1 MNSVT
6 LDGEVESAL
15 VLNLAGARALFAE
28 KALIKEFRPLCN
40 PCTKCGES
48 IETENSV
55 ESHFFNMPRFGGIL
69 SICGPQP
76 AKPSTAIPILVKIAA

>member
-1 MNSVT
+1 MVPKNGTGKPVNVM
-6 LDGEVESAL
+6 D
-15 VLNLAGARALFAE
+15 AE
-28 KALIKEFRPLCN
+28 KTLIKEFRPLCN

-76 AKPSTAIPILVKIAA
+76 AKPSTAIPIPVKIAA